1 MRFHLPALNHD
12 GMDPVPANHGTR
24 PVLTG
29 LLDRSALYGVGSAH
43 ARAANGAS
51 AASKVGGS

>member
-1 MRFHLPALNHD
+1 MAAWTRHP
-12 GMDPVPANHGTR
+12 PNHGTR

-43 ARAANGAS
+43 AQAANGAS